1 MGIKV
6 DDPKKVCL
14 QPLIQKIIIRRAE
27 ADYFNLFFSQVLD
40 QNFRLLSPVKIKELE
55 NIREKILSTPMD
67 PDDQELEKAKE
78 VSTWMEKNK
87 ELLQNI
93 TYLRLRGLSL
103 KTIPPRV
110 YELLTG
116 LRRIEFC

>member
-1 MGIKV
+1 
-6 DDPKKVCL
+6 
-14 QPLIQKIIIRRAE
+14 
-27 ADYFNLFFSQVLD
+27 
-40 QNFRLLSPVKIKELE
+40 
-55 NIREKILSTPMD
+55 MD

-116 LRRIEFC
+116 LRRIEFCQVEDRNINEKPAEKGQKGDF